1 MLVLKCL
8 VTTGSPTGRL
18 EGCDLAPISTF
29 RGESQIGRNYMYS
42 LAESQV
48 WCVQKSFFPI
58 EILLFAN
65 SNRSKNVL
73 GFFSPL
79 NACIITAYEG
89 LESSWLVQSDILEEG
104 DLQSGPSGTVIP

>member
-1 MLVLKCL
+1 
-8 VTTGSPTGRL
+8 
-18 EGCDLAPISTF
+18 
-29 RGESQIGRNYMYS
+29 MYS

>member
-1 MLVLKCL
+1 
-8 VTTGSPTGRL
+8 
-18 EGCDLAPISTF
+18 
-29 RGESQIGRNYMYS
+29 MYS

-73 GFFSPL
+73 GFFFPL

-104 DLQSGPSGTVIP
+104 DLQSGPSGTVIPWEDADASIAEAQYVIFILCLLCSLWQS